1 MPRPAKHAHAQILD
15 AAAAIVSRQGPNAAT
30 VNAIAHAIG
39 APNGSIYHR
48 FRTRDELL
56 GRLWLRTAARFQDAF
71 AEELKRPDAMQ
82 AGLHA
87 ALSIA
92 RVARLDAEAAGIM
105 LLYRREDFLSGA
117 WSRELTAEAERL
129 GAQAKDGLDGLTRR
143 LFGKL
148 NTAHRQV
155 TSFATL
161 DVPYAAVR
169 RFVGK
174 GEPPPPLVDRLITN
188 AYGAVMA
195 EERPRGRADG

>member
-1 MPRPAKHAHAQILD
+1 VPTWPSATTRPLLFFGSLGLV
-15 AAAAIVSRQGPNAAT
+15 AAIGTWSIDRKRRLEHGVAWNAYAYRT
-30 VNAIAHAIG
+30 S
-39 APNGSIYHR
+39 SIH
-48 FRTRDELL
+48 LL
-56 GRLWLRTAARFQDAF
+56 QSPAAGNVFWCGRS
-71 AEELKRPDAMQ
+71 ELKRPDAMR

-87 ALSIA
+87 AVSIA
-92 RVARLDAEAAGIM
+92 RVARLDVEAAGIM

-148 NTAHRQV
+148 KTAHRQV

-161 DVPYAAVR
+161 GVPYAAVR

-195 EERPRGRADG
+195 EERPRGLADG